1 MPANRHRAE
10 EERLAREILELVD
23 SIGDSTGLTGNEL
36 VQFDIRRNEILE
48 EMAPLAR
55 MLAAQVLARDR

>member
-10 EERLAREILELVD
+10 EKRLAREILELVD
-23 SIGDSTGLTGNEL
+23 SIGDSADLMGNEL
-36 VQFDIRRNEILE
+36 MQFDMRRNEILE

-55 MLAAQVLARDR
+55 MLAVQVLARDR